1 MNEQRSAERK
11 TPQNITIENRK
22 SMTVTAV
29 DDVIS
34 FDESSVVLGSALGVI
49 SIEGEG
55 LHIRKMNVEGGEVI
69 IEGRINSLT
78 YIDKAIR
85 RSGLFRKQ

>member
-22 SMTVTAV
+22 CMTVTAV

-49 SIEGEG
+49 SIEGDG

-78 YIDKAIR
+78 YIDKAVR

>member
-11 TPQNITIENRK
+11 SPQNITIENRK
-22 SMTVTAV
+22 CMTVTAV

-49 SIEGEG
+49 SIEGDG